1 MIEYTAEQLAVATA
15 GGRRFLTG
23 PAGAG
28 KTTAAVARL
37 RHLLMEGVPGH
48 EIIILLPQRTL
59 GQPYREALRDRHLPP
74 GGEAALLTMGGLARR
89 MIDLFWPLVAES
101 AGFAHPEA
109 PPRFLTMETAQYFLA
124 RVVGPLRERE
134 GFFDAVTI
142 RPQRIYAQLLDALN
156 KAALNGYP
164 HTEIGERLLAAW
176 VGEAAQETIY
186 RQVQQAV
193 EAFRAY
199 CLEHNLLDFS
209 LQMELFHRYLW
220 PHPLFREYLFR
231 RYRHLIADNVEE
243 DTPLAHDLLQAWLP
257 HLDSALL
264 VYDEGGGHRLFLG
277 ADPVGGR
284 ALSALCEE
292 EVRFATPRNPAP
304 PVLALTDAL
313 GRALGAEP
321 MEGLPAA
328 DFRPALHRPEQTP
341 HYYPQ
346 MLDWVVDSI
355 AGLVERGVSPSEIAV
370 LAPFLD
376 DLLRFSLLDRL
387 TERGIHARTHRP
399 SRALREEPAA
409 QALLTLAKLAHP
421 GWGMRPPPA
430 DVALMLRRTLE
441 GMDAVRARL
450 LVEVRYRKGLLLD
463 FDGITNEETKARI
476 TYRLGER
483 YQGLVTWLEDYRQ
496 RGEVRLDHFFQAI
509 FHELLA
515 HEGFG
520 FYRDY
525 DAAYVA
531 AMLIESAQKF
541 HRVVGE
547 VPSEVPWGKEYLTM
561 VEEGVVAAQYLLPW
575 TAMPADAVLIAPAY
589 TFLMANRAVDYQF
602 WLDVGSRGWWE
613 RLYQPLTHPYVLSRR
628 WEIGRPW
635 TDAEEVAARRE
646 SLARLTR
653 GLLLRC
659 RRGLYLGLSR
669 LNARG
674 YEESGPLLVAFQ
686 RVLRGKV
693 QQRRF

>member
-15 GGRRFLTG
+15 EGRRFLTG

-48 EIIILLPQRTL
+48 EILVLLPQRTL
-59 GQPYREALRDRHLPP
+59 GRPYVEALRDRRLPP
-74 GGEAALLTMGGLARR
+74 GGEVSLLTMGGLARR
-89 MIDLFWPLVAES
+89 MVDLFWPLVAEE

-124 RVVGPLRERE
+124 RVVEPLRERE

-164 HTEIGERLLAAW
+164 HTEIGERLLSAW
-176 VGEAAQETIY
+176 VGEAAQETVY
-186 RQVQQAV
+186 RQVQAAV

-209 LQMELFHRYLW
+209 LQMELLHRHLW
-220 PHPLFREYLFR
+220 PQPLFRDYLFR

-243 DTPLAHDLLQAWLP
+243 ETPLTHDLLRDWLP
-257 HLDSALL
+257 RLDSALL
-264 VYDEGGGHRLFLG
+264 IYDEGGGHRLFLG
-277 ADPVGGR
+277 ADAQGGR
-284 ALSALCEE
+284 ELAALCEE
-292 EVRFATPRNPAP
+292 EVRFAEPRNPSP
-304 PVLALTDAL
+304 PVLALTEAL
-313 GRALGAEP
+313 GRALDAPPLGMEAE
-321 MEGLPAA
+321 A

-346 MLDWVVDSI
+346 MLDWVAEQVAELVD
-355 AGLVERGVSPSEIAV
+355 RGVPPSEIV
-370 LAPFLD
+370 ILAPFLN

-387 TERGIHARTHRP
+387 KTRHIPARTHRP
-399 SRALREEPAA
+399 SRSLREEPAA
-409 QALLTLAKLAHP
+409 QALLTLAQLAHP
-421 GWGMRPPPA
+421 QWGMQPRRA
-430 DVALMLRRTLE
+430 DVALMLRRAIE
-441 GMDAVRARL
+441 GMDLVRARL
-450 LVEVRYRKGLLLD
+450 LTEVRYRRGTLLD

-483 YQGLVTWLEDYRQ
+483 YQSLVLWLEDYRR
-496 RGEVRLDHFFQAI
+496 RGESQLDRFFQAI

-541 HRVVGE
+541 YRVVGE
-547 VPSEVPWGKEYLTM
+547 IPSDVPWGKEYLTM
-561 VEEGVVAAQYLLPW
+561 VEAGVVAAQYLLPW
-575 TAMPADAVLIAPAY
+575 TATPAEAVLIAPAY
-589 TFLMANRAVDYQF
+589 TFLMTNRAVDYQF
-602 WLDVGSRGWWE
+602 WLDVGGRGWWE

-635 TDAEEVAARRE
+635 TDEEEVASRRE

-686 RVLRGKV
+686 RVLRG
-693 QQRRF
+693 

>member
-15 GGRRFLTG
+15 EGRRFLTG

-48 EIIILLPQRTL
+48 EILVLLPQRTL
-59 GQPYREALRDRHLPP
+59 AQPYVEALRDRRLPP
-74 GGEAALLTMGGLARR
+74 GGEVSLLTMGGLARR
-89 MIDLFWPLVAES
+89 MVDLFWPLVAEE

-124 RVVGPLRERE
+124 RVVEPLRERE

-176 VGEAAQETIY
+176 VGEAAQETVY
-186 RQVQQAV
+186 RQVQDAV
-193 EAFRAY
+193 NRFRAY

-209 LQMELFHRYLW
+209 LQMELLHRHLW
-220 PHPLFREYLFR
+220 PRPLFRDYLFR

-243 DTPLAHDLLQAWLP
+243 ETPLTHDLLRDWLP
-257 HLDSALL
+257 RLDSALL
-264 VYDEGGGHRLFLG
+264 IYDEGGGHRLFLG
-277 ADPVGGR
+277 ADAEGGR
-284 ALSALCEE
+284 ELAALCEE
-292 EVRFATPRNPAP
+292 EVRFAEPRNPAP
-304 PVLALTDAL
+304 PLLALAAAL
-313 GRALGAEP
+313 GRALDAPLPGMEAE
-321 MEGLPAA
+321 A

-346 MLDWVVDSI
+346 MLDWVAEQV
-355 AGLVERGVSPSEIAV
+355 AGLVDRGVPPSEIV
-370 LAPFLD
+370 ILAPFLN

-387 TERGIHARTHRP
+387 KARNIPARTHRP
-399 SRALREEPAA
+399 SRSLREEPAA
-409 QALLTLAKLAHP
+409 QALLTLAQLAHP
-421 GWGMRPPPA
+421 QWGMQPRRA
-430 DVALMLRRTLE
+430 DVALMLRRAIE
-441 GMDAVRARL
+441 GMDLVRARL
-450 LVEVRYRKGLLLD
+450 LTEVRYRRGTLLD

-483 YQGLVTWLEDYRQ
+483 YQSLVLWLEAYRQ
-496 RGEVRLDHFFQAI
+496 QGEAQLDRFFQAI

-541 HRVVGE
+541 YRVVGE
-547 VPSEVPWGKEYLTM
+547 IPADIPWGQEYLRM
-561 VEEGVVAAQYLLPW
+561 VEAGVVAAQYLLPW
-575 TAMPADAVLIAPAY
+575 TATPAEAVLIAPAY
-589 TFLMANRAVDYQF
+589 TFLMSNRAVDYQF

-635 TDAEEVAARRE
+635 TDEEEMASRRE

-686 RVLRGKV
+686 RVLRG
-693 QQRRF
+693 

>member
-15 GGRRFLTG
+15 EGRRFLTG

-48 EIIILLPQRTL
+48 EVLVLLPQRTL
-59 GQPYREALRDRHLPP
+59 GQPYVEALRDRHLPP
-74 GGEAALLTMGGLARR
+74 GGEVSLLTMGGLARR
-89 MIDLFWPLVAES
+89 MVDLFWPLVAEE

-124 RVVGPLRERE
+124 RVVEPLRERE

-164 HTEIGERLLAAW
+164 HTEIGERLLSAW
-176 VGEAAQETIY
+176 VGEAAQETVY
-186 RQVQQAV
+186 RQVQAAV

-209 LQMELFHRYLW
+209 LQMELLHRHLW
-220 PHPLFREYLFR
+220 PQPLFRDYLFR

-243 DTPLAHDLLQAWLP
+243 ETPLTHDLLRDWLP
-257 HLDSALL
+257 RLDSALL
-264 VYDEGGGHRLFLG
+264 IYDEGGGHRLFLG
-277 ADPVGGR
+277 ADAQGGR
-284 ALSALCEE
+284 ELAALCEE
-292 EVRFATPRNPAP
+292 EVRFAEPRNPSP
-304 PVLALTDAL
+304 PVLALTEAL
-313 GRALGAEP
+313 GRALDAPPLGMEAE
-321 MEGLPAA
+321 A

-346 MLDWVVDSI
+346 MLDWVAEQVAELVD
-355 AGLVERGVSPSEIAV
+355 RGVPPSEIV
-370 LAPFLD
+370 ILAPFLN

-387 TERGIHARTHRP
+387 KARNIPARTHRP
-399 SRALREEPAA
+399 SRSLREEPAA
-409 QALLTLAKLAHP
+409 QALLTLAQLAHP
-421 GWGMRPPPA
+421 QWGMQPRRA
-430 DVALMLRRTLE
+430 DVALMLRRAIE
-441 GMDAVRARL
+441 GMDLVRARL
-450 LVEVRYRKGLLLD
+450 LTEVRYRRGALLD

-483 YQGLVTWLEDYRQ
+483 YQSLVLWLEDYRQ
-496 RGEVRLDHFFQAI
+496 RGESQLDRFFQAI

-541 HRVVGE
+541 YRVVGE
-547 VPSEVPWGKEYLTM
+547 IPSDIPWGKEYLTM
-561 VEEGVVAAQYLLPW
+561 VEAGVVAAQYLLPW
-575 TAMPADAVLIAPAY
+575 TATPAEAVLIAPAY
-589 TFLMANRAVDYQF
+589 TFLMTNRAVDYQF
-602 WLDVGSRGWWE
+602 WLDVGGRGWWE

-635 TDAEEVAARRE
+635 TDEEEVASRRE

-686 RVLRGKV
+686 RVLRG
-693 QQRRF
+693 

>member
-15 GGRRFLTG
+15 EGRRFLTG

-48 EIIILLPQRTL
+48 EILVLLPQRTL
-59 GQPYREALRDRHLPP
+59 AQPYVEALRDRRLPP
-74 GGEAALLTMGGLARR
+74 GGEVSLLTMGGLARR
-89 MIDLFWPLVAES
+89 MVDLFWPLVAEE

-124 RVVGPLRERE
+124 RVVEPLRERE

-176 VGEAAQETIY
+176 VGEAAQETVY
-186 RQVQQAV
+186 RQVQEAV
-193 EAFRAY
+193 NRFRAY

-209 LQMELFHRYLW
+209 LQMELLHRYLW
-220 PHPLFREYLFR
+220 PRPLFRDYLFR
-231 RYRHLIADNVEE
+231 RYCHLIADNVEE
-243 DTPLAHDLLQAWLP
+243 ETPLTHDLLRDWLP
-257 HLDSALL
+257 RLDSALL
-264 VYDEGGGHRLFLG
+264 IYDEGGGHRLFLG
-277 ADPVGGR
+277 ADAEGGR
-284 ALSALCEE
+284 ELAALCEE
-292 EVRFATPRNPAP
+292 EVRFAEPRNPAP
-304 PVLALTDAL
+304 PLLALAAAL
-313 GRALGAEP
+313 GRALDAPLPGMEAE
-321 MEGLPAA
+321 A

-346 MLDWVVDSI
+346 MLDWVAEQV
-355 AGLVERGVSPSEIAV
+355 AGLVDRGVPPSEIV
-370 LAPFLD
+370 ILAPFLN

-387 TERGIHARTHRP
+387 KARNIPARTHRP
-399 SRALREEPAA
+399 SRSLREEPAA
-409 QALLTLAKLAHP
+409 QALLTLAQLAHP
-421 GWGMRPPPA
+421 QWGMQPRRA
-430 DVALMLRRTLE
+430 DVALMLRRAIE
-441 GMDAVRARL
+441 GMDLVRARL
-450 LVEVRYRKGLLLD
+450 LTEVRYRRGTLLD

-483 YQGLVTWLEDYRQ
+483 YQSLVLWLEAYRQ
-496 RGEVRLDHFFQAI
+496 QGEAQLDRFFQAI

-541 HRVVGE
+541 YRVVGE
-547 VPSEVPWGKEYLTM
+547 IPADLPWGKEYLRM
-561 VEEGVVAAQYLLPW
+561 VEAGVVAAQYLLPW
-575 TAMPADAVLIAPAY
+575 TATPAEAVLIAPAY
-589 TFLMANRAVDYQF
+589 TFLMSNRAVDYQF

-635 TDAEEVAARRE
+635 TDEEEMASRRE

-686 RVLRGKV
+686 RVLRG
-693 QQRRF
+693 

>member
-15 GGRRFLTG
+15 EGRRFLTG

-48 EIIILLPQRTL
+48 EILVLLPQRTL
-59 GQPYREALRDRHLPP
+59 GRPYVEALRDRHLPP
-74 GGEAALLTMGGLARR
+74 GGEVSLLTMGGLARR
-89 MIDLFWPLVAES
+89 MVDLFWPLVAEE

-124 RVVGPLRERE
+124 RVVEPLRERE

-164 HTEIGERLLAAW
+164 HTEIGERLLSAW
-176 VGEAAQETIY
+176 VGEAAQETVY
-186 RQVQQAV
+186 RQVQAAV

-209 LQMELFHRYLW
+209 LQMELLHRHLW
-220 PHPLFREYLFR
+220 PQPLFRDYLFR

-243 DTPLAHDLLQAWLP
+243 ETPLTHDLLRDWLP
-257 HLDSALL
+257 RLDSALL
-264 VYDEGGGHRLFLG
+264 IYDEGGGHRLFLG
-277 ADPVGGR
+277 ADAQGGR
-284 ALSALCEE
+284 ELAALCEE
-292 EVRFATPRNPAP
+292 EVRFAEPRNPSP
-304 PVLALTDAL
+304 PVLALTEAL
-313 GRALGAEP
+313 GRALDAPPLGMEAE
-321 MEGLPAA
+321 A

-346 MLDWVVDSI
+346 MLDWVAEQVAELVD
-355 AGLVERGVSPSEIAV
+355 RGVPPSEIV
-370 LAPFLD
+370 ILAPFLN

-387 TERGIHARTHRP
+387 KARHIPARTHRP
-399 SRALREEPAA
+399 SRSLREEPAV
-409 QALLTLAKLAHP
+409 QALLTLAQLAHP
-421 GWGMRPPPA
+421 QWGMQPRRA
-430 DVALMLRRTLE
+430 DVALMLRRAIE
-441 GMDAVRARL
+441 EMDLVRARL
-450 LVEVRYRKGLLLD
+450 LTEVRYRRGALLD

-483 YQGLVTWLEDYRQ
+483 YQSLVLWLEDYRQ
-496 RGEVRLDHFFQAI
+496 RGESQLDRFFQAI

-541 HRVVGE
+541 YRVVGE
-547 VPSEVPWGKEYLTM
+547 IPSDVPWGKEYLTM
-561 VEEGVVAAQYLLPW
+561 VEAGVVAAQYLLPW
-575 TAMPADAVLIAPAY
+575 TATPAEAVLIAPAY
-589 TFLMANRAVDYQF
+589 TFLMTNRAVDYQF
-602 WLDVGSRGWWE
+602 WLDVGGRGWWE

-635 TDAEEVAARRE
+635 TDAEEVASRRE

-686 RVLRGKV
+686 RVLRG
-693 QQRRF
+693 

>member
-15 GGRRFLTG
+15 EGRRFLTG

-48 EIIILLPQRTL
+48 EILVLLPQRTL
-59 GQPYREALRDRHLPP
+59 AQPYVEALRDRRLPP
-74 GGEAALLTMGGLARR
+74 GGEVSLLTMGGLARR
-89 MIDLFWPLVAES
+89 MVDLFWPLVAEE

-124 RVVGPLRERE
+124 RVVEPLRERE

-176 VGEAAQETIY
+176 VGEAAQETVY
-186 RQVQQAV
+186 RQVQEAV
-193 EAFRAY
+193 NRFRAY

-209 LQMELFHRYLW
+209 LQMELLHRYLW
-220 PHPLFREYLFR
+220 PRPLFRDYLFR
-231 RYRHLIADNVEE
+231 RYCHLIADNVEE
-243 DTPLAHDLLQAWLP
+243 ETPLTHDLLRDWLP
-257 HLDSALL
+257 RLDSALL
-264 VYDEGGGHRLFLG
+264 IYDEGGGHRLFLG
-277 ADPVGGR
+277 ADAEGGR
-284 ALSALCEE
+284 ELAALCEE
-292 EVRFATPRNPAP
+292 EVRFAEPRNPAP
-304 PVLALTDAL
+304 PLLALAAAL
-313 GRALGAEP
+313 GRALDAPLPGMEAE
-321 MEGLPAA
+321 A

-346 MLDWVVDSI
+346 MLDWVAEQV
-355 AGLVERGVSPSEIAV
+355 AGLVDRGVPPSEIV
-370 LAPFLD
+370 ILAPFLN

-387 TERGIHARTHRP
+387 KARNIPARTHRP
-399 SRALREEPAA
+399 SRSLREEPAA
-409 QALLTLAKLAHP
+409 QALLTLAQLAHP
-421 GWGMRPPPA
+421 QWGMQPRRA
-430 DVALMLRRTLE
+430 DVALMLRRAIE
-441 GMDAVRARL
+441 GMDLVRARL
-450 LVEVRYRKGLLLD
+450 LTEVRYRRGTLLD

-483 YQGLVTWLEDYRQ
+483 YQSLVLWLEAYRQ
-496 RGEVRLDHFFQAI
+496 QGEAQLDRFFQAI

-541 HRVVGE
+541 YRVVGE
-547 VPSEVPWGKEYLTM
+547 IPADIPWGQEYLRM
-561 VEEGVVAAQYLLPW
+561 VEAGVVAAQYLLPW
-575 TAMPADAVLIAPAY
+575 TATPAEAVLIAPAY
-589 TFLMANRAVDYQF
+589 TFLMSNRAVDYQF

-635 TDAEEVAARRE
+635 TDEEEMASRRE

-686 RVLRGKV
+686 RVLRG
-693 QQRRF
+693 

>member
-15 GGRRFLTG
+15 GGHRFLTG

-48 EIIILLPQRTL
+48 EILVLLPQRTL
-59 GQPYREALRDRHLPP
+59 GRPYVEALRDRHLPP
-74 GGEAALLTMGGLARR
+74 GGEVSLLTMGGLARR
-89 MIDLFWPLVAES
+89 MVDLFWPLVAEE
-101 AGFAHPEA
+101 AGFAHPES

-124 RVVGPLRERE
+124 RVVEPLRERE

-176 VGEAAQETIY
+176 VGEAAQETVY
-186 RQVQQAV
+186 RQVQAAV

-209 LQMELFHRYLW
+209 LQMELLHRHLW
-220 PHPLFREYLFR
+220 PQPLFRDYLFR

-243 DTPLAHDLLQAWLP
+243 ETPLTHDLLRDWLP
-257 HLDSALL
+257 RLDSALL
-264 VYDEGGGHRLFLG
+264 IYDEGGGHRLFLG
-277 ADPVGGR
+277 ADAQGGR
-284 ALSALCEE
+284 ELAALCEE
-292 EVRFATPRNPAP
+292 EVHFAEPRNPSP
-304 PVLALTDAL
+304 PVLALAEAL
-313 GRALGAEP
+313 GRALDAPPLGMEAE
-321 MEGLPAA
+321 A
-328 DFRPALHRPEQTP
+328 DFRPALHRPEQAP

-346 MLDWVVDSI
+346 MLDWVAEQV
-355 AGLVERGVSPSEIAV
+355 AGLVDRGVPPSEIV
-370 LAPFLD
+370 ILAPFLN

-387 TERGIHARTHRP
+387 KARNIPARTHRP
-399 SRALREEPAA
+399 SRSLREEPAA
-409 QALLTLAKLAHP
+409 QALLTLAQLAHP
-421 GWGMRPPPA
+421 QWGMQPRRA
-430 DVALMLRRTLE
+430 DVALMLRRAIE
-441 GMDAVRARL
+441 GMDLVRARL
-450 LVEVRYRKGLLLD
+450 LAEVRYRRGTLLD

-483 YQGLVTWLEDYRQ
+483 YQSLVLWLEDYRQ
-496 RGEVRLDHFFQAI
+496 RGESQLDRFFQAI

-541 HRVVGE
+541 YRVVGE
-547 VPSEVPWGKEYLTM
+547 IPSDVPWGKEYLTM
-561 VEEGVVAAQYLLPW
+561 VEAGVVAAQYLLPW
-575 TAMPADAVLIAPAY
+575 TATPAEAVLIAPAY
-589 TFLMANRAVDYQF
+589 TFLMTNRAVDYQF
-602 WLDVGSRGWWE
+602 WLDVGGRGWWE
-613 RLYQPLTHPYVLSRR
+613 RVYQPLTHPYVLSRR

-635 TDAEEVAARRE
+635 TDEEEVASRRE

-686 RVLRGKV
+686 RVLR
-693 QQRRF
+693 QQH

>member
-15 GGRRFLTG
+15 EGRRFLTG

-48 EIIILLPQRTL
+48 EILVLLPQRTL
-59 GQPYREALRDRHLPP
+59 AQPYVEALRDRRLPP
-74 GGEAALLTMGGLARR
+74 GGEVSLLTMGGLARR
-89 MIDLFWPLVAES
+89 MVDLFWPLVAEA

-124 RVVGPLRERE
+124 RVVEPLRERE

-176 VGEAAQETIY
+176 VGEAAQETVY
-186 RQVQQAV
+186 RQVQEAV
-193 EAFRAY
+193 NRFRAY

-209 LQMELFHRYLW
+209 LQMELLHRHLW
-220 PHPLFREYLFR
+220 PRPLFRDYLFR

-243 DTPLAHDLLQAWLP
+243 ETPLTHDLLRDWLP
-257 HLDSALL
+257 RLDSALL
-264 VYDEGGGHRLFLG
+264 IYDEGGGHRLFLG
-277 ADPVGGR
+277 ADAEGGR
-284 ALSALCEE
+284 ELAALCEE
-292 EVRFATPRNPAP
+292 EVRFAEPGNPAP
-304 PVLALTDAL
+304 PLLALAAAL
-313 GRALGAEP
+313 GRALDAPLPGMEAE
-321 MEGLPAA
+321 A

-346 MLDWVVDSI
+346 MLDWVAEQV
-355 AGLVERGVSPSEIAV
+355 AGLVDRGVPPSEIV
-370 LAPFLD
+370 ILAPFLN

-387 TERGIHARTHRP
+387 KARNIPARTHRP
-399 SRALREEPAA
+399 SRSLREEPAA
-409 QALLTLAKLAHP
+409 QALLTLAQLAHP
-421 GWGMRPPPA
+421 QWGMQPRRA
-430 DVALMLRRTLE
+430 DVALMLRRAIE
-441 GMDAVRARL
+441 GMDLVRARL
-450 LVEVRYRKGLLLD
+450 LTEVRYRRGTLLD

-483 YQGLVTWLEDYRQ
+483 YQSLVLWLEAYRQ
-496 RGEVRLDHFFQAI
+496 QGEAQLDRFFQAI

-541 HRVVGE
+541 YRVVGE
-547 VPSEVPWGKEYLTM
+547 IPADIPWGQEYLRM
-561 VEEGVVAAQYLLPW
+561 VEAGVVAAQYLLPW
-575 TAMPADAVLIAPAY
+575 TATPAEAVLIAPAY
-589 TFLMANRAVDYQF
+589 TFLMSNRAVDYQF

-635 TDAEEVAARRE
+635 TDEEEMASRRE

-686 RVLRGKV
+686 RVLRG
-693 QQRRF
+693 

>member
-15 GGRRFLTG
+15 EGRRFLTG

-48 EIIILLPQRTL
+48 EILVLLPQRTL
-59 GQPYREALRDRHLPP
+59 GRPYVEALRDRHLPP
-74 GGEAALLTMGGLARR
+74 GGEVSLLTMGGLARR
-89 MIDLFWPLVAES
+89 MVDLFWPLVAEE

-124 RVVGPLRERE
+124 RVVEPLRERE

-164 HTEIGERLLAAW
+164 HTEIGERLLSAW
-176 VGEAAQETIY
+176 VGEAAQETVY
-186 RQVQQAV
+186 RQVQAAV

-209 LQMELFHRYLW
+209 LQMELLHRHLW
-220 PHPLFREYLFR
+220 PQPLFRDYLFR

-243 DTPLAHDLLQAWLP
+243 ETPLTHDLLRDWLP
-257 HLDSALL
+257 RLDSALL
-264 VYDEGGGHRLFLG
+264 IYDEGGGHRLFLG
-277 ADPVGGR
+277 ADAQGGR
-284 ALSALCEE
+284 ELAALCEE
-292 EVRFATPRNPAP
+292 EVRFAEPRNPSP
-304 PVLALTDAL
+304 PVLALTEAL
-313 GRALGAEP
+313 GRALDAPPLGMEAE
-321 MEGLPAA
+321 A

-346 MLDWVVDSI
+346 MLDWVAEQVAELVD
-355 AGLVERGVSPSEIAV
+355 RGVPPSEIV
-370 LAPFLD
+370 ILAPFLN

-387 TERGIHARTHRP
+387 KTRHIPARTHRP
-399 SRALREEPAA
+399 SRSLREEPAV
-409 QALLTLAKLAHP
+409 QALLTLAQLAHP
-421 GWGMRPPPA
+421 QWGMQPRRA
-430 DVALMLRRTLE
+430 DVALMLRRAIE
-441 GMDAVRARL
+441 EMDLVRARL
-450 LVEVRYRKGLLLD
+450 LTEVRYRRGALLD

-483 YQGLVTWLEDYRQ
+483 YQSLVLWLEDYRR
-496 RGEVRLDHFFQAI
+496 RGESQLDRFFQAI

-541 HRVVGE
+541 YRVVGE
-547 VPSEVPWGKEYLTM
+547 IPSDIPWGKEYLTM
-561 VEEGVVAAQYLLPW
+561 VEAGVVAAQYLLPW
-575 TAMPADAVLIAPAY
+575 TATPAEAVLIAPAY
-589 TFLMANRAVDYQF
+589 TFLMTNRAVDYQF
-602 WLDVGSRGWWE
+602 WLDVGGRGWWE

-635 TDAEEVAARRE
+635 TDAEEVASRRE

-686 RVLRGKV
+686 RVLRG
-693 QQRRF
+693 

>member
-15 GGRRFLTG
+15 EGRRFLTG

-48 EIIILLPQRTL
+48 EILVLLPQRTL
-59 GQPYREALRDRHLPP
+59 AQPYVEALRDRRLPP
-74 GGEAALLTMGGLARR
+74 GGEVSLLTMGGLARR
-89 MIDLFWPLVAES
+89 MVDLFWPLVAEE

-124 RVVGPLRERE
+124 RVVEPLRERE

-176 VGEAAQETIY
+176 VGEAAQETVY
-186 RQVQQAV
+186 RQVQEAV
-193 EAFRAY
+193 NRFRAY

-209 LQMELFHRYLW
+209 LQMELLHRHLW
-220 PHPLFREYLFR
+220 PRPLFRDYLFR

-243 DTPLAHDLLQAWLP
+243 ETPLTHDLLRDWLP
-257 HLDSALL
+257 RLDSALL
-264 VYDEGGGHRLFLG
+264 IYDEGGGHRLFLG
-277 ADPVGGR
+277 ADAEGGR
-284 ALSALCEE
+284 ELAALCEE
-292 EVRFATPRNPAP
+292 EVRFAEPRNPAP
-304 PVLALTDAL
+304 PLLALAAAL
-313 GRALGAEP
+313 GRALDAPLPGMEAE
-321 MEGLPAA
+321 A

-346 MLDWVVDSI
+346 MLDWVAEQV
-355 AGLVERGVSPSEIAV
+355 AGLVDRGVPPSEIV
-370 LAPFLD
+370 ILAPFLN

-387 TERGIHARTHRP
+387 KARNIPARTHRP
-399 SRALREEPAA
+399 SRSLREEPAA
-409 QALLTLAKLAHP
+409 QALLTLAQLAHP
-421 GWGMRPPPA
+421 QWGMQPRRA
-430 DVALMLRRTLE
+430 DVALMLRRAIE
-441 GMDAVRARL
+441 GMDLVRARL
-450 LVEVRYRKGLLLD
+450 LTEVRYRRGTLLD

-483 YQGLVTWLEDYRQ
+483 YQSLVLWLEAYRQ
-496 RGEVRLDHFFQAI
+496 QGEAQLDRFFQAI

-541 HRVVGE
+541 YRVVGE
-547 VPSEVPWGKEYLTM
+547 IPADIPWGQEYLRM
-561 VEEGVVAAQYLLPW
+561 VEAGVVAAQYLLPW
-575 TAMPADAVLIAPAY
+575 TATPAEAVLIAPAY
-589 TFLMANRAVDYQF
+589 TFLMSNRAVDYQF

-635 TDAEEVAARRE
+635 TDEEEMASRRE

-686 RVLRGKV
+686 RVLRG
-693 QQRRF
+693 